1 MFHVSPI
8 KRNVASET
16 EEALLNAQKPGL
28 RGKQQIC
35 KCEVCLLSAGR
46 RGGGCAKKLIL
57 LSIVHLFSQDFVL
70 GNAGGTHA
78 AERPEVFH

>member
-8 KRNVASET
+8 KRNAASET
-16 EEALLNAQKPGL
+16 EVLLNAQKRGL

-35 KCEVCLLSAGR
+35 KCEVCLLSAGH
-46 RGGGCAKKLIL
+46 RGGSCAKNLIL

-70 GNAGGTHA
+70 SNAGGTHA
-78 AERPEVFH
+78 AKLPEVFH